1 MDQSGRLKSRKNLR
15 NGIMH
20 VTASQLQGSQ
30 LRVNSGLRRWIH
42 TQGRTERV
50 RGVQQKLSRSVKT
63 FWIASGL
70 DGILIQN
77 WSTAVMTGRDFSGW
91 NSDR

>member
-50 RGVQQKLSRSVKT
+50 RGVQQKLSRSVET
-63 FWIASGL
+63 FLITSGF
-70 DGILIQN
+70 
-77 WSTAVMTGRDFSGW
+77 TRFSF
-91 NSDR
+91 

>member
-1 MDQSGRLKSRKNLR
+1 MILVSRMGNRDSRDHFGGCEESQEMDQSGSLKSRKNSR
-15 NGIMH
+15 ASIMH

-30 LRVNSGLRRWIH
+30 LRVNSGLRGWIH

-63 FWIASGL
+63 F
-70 DGILIQN
+70 
-77 WSTAVMTGRDFSGW
+77 
-91 NSDR
+91 